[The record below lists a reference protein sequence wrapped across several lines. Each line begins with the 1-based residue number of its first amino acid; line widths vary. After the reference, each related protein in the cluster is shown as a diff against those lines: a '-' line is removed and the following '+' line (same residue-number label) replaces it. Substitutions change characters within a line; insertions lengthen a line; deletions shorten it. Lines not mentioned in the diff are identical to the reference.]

1 MAKFVRFKNF
11 PFSQASK
18 RFLFHF
24 NSFASSYSSLDQK
37 DSHHIKQ
44 DYVLSNRIKD
54 KALYFLN
61 SCKSLAHIF
70 QIQAFL
76 ITSDL
81 FQDPSFSGR
90 LLKLSADL
98 CDDFYYTVLIF
109 RCINCPDTF
118 CVNRI
123 IKHYSCSSYY
133 EETIA
138 FYIEMLKESRFY
150 PNNFTFPPLISA
162 CAKMNFLSLGQ
173 MCQGQ
178 TVKFG
183 VDGVLPVQNSL
194 IHFYAC
200 CKITDV
206 AMKTFVEM
214 PIKDLVSWNTIIDG
228 FVKAGEMD
236 EAHKLFDSIPERNEV
251 SWNVMIG
258 GYLNFQNPGIAMKL
272 FRNMMKLGFKSND
285 TTMVNVLT
293 ACGRSNRLKEGRSVH
308 GFLLK
313 SFKPSSLN
321 VDSAII
327 HMYSKCRRVDHAQII
342 FNRMSSKNLVS
353 WNVMILGHCIHG
365 NPIDGLN
372 LYSEMVDNSRT
383 LNKLTPNS
391 DKNLNLYEKDWILP
405 DEITFIGVLCACAR
419 KGMLNEGRN
428 YFSQM
433 IDVFHAKPNFAH
445 YWCMANLMA
454 SVGQVQEAV
463 DLLKDIPTETYQF
476 PESSLWAGLF
486 ASCRFQGAV
495 NLGEQVAKDLIEQ
508 DPQNFSYYA
517 LLVNIYAVSGR
528 WEEVNRAKDMM
539 KKRGISR
546 MPGCNLKDLK
556 EVVHTTL
563 DHEANDSGIS

>member
-1 MAKFVRFKNF
+1 MAKFFRFKNLS
-11 PFSQASK
+11 FSQASK
-18 RFLFHF
+18 RFLFHS
-24 NSFASSYSSLDQK
+24 NSLSSSSLDLNA
-37 DSHHIKQ
+37 SHRIKQ

-54 KALYFLN
+54 KALYSLN
-61 SCKSLAHIF
+61 SCKSLVHLF

-81 FQDPSFSGR
+81 FQGPSFSGR

-98 CDDFYYTVLIF
+98 CDDFYYTFLIF
-109 RCINCPDTF
+109 RCIDCPDTF

-138 FYIEMLKESRFY
+138 FYIEMLKDGRFY
-150 PNNFTFPPLISA
+150 PNSFTFPPLISA
-162 CAKMNFLSLGQ
+162 CAKMGCLSLGQ

-183 VDGVLPVQNSL
+183 VDGVLPVQNSF

-200 CKITDV
+200 CKMTDV

-214 PIKDLVSWNTIIDG
+214 PLKDLVSWNTIIDG
-228 FVKAGEMD
+228 FVREGEMD
-236 EAHKLFDSIPERNEV
+236 AAHKLFDSMPQRNVV
-251 SWNVMIG
+251 SWNVMIS
-258 GYLNFQNPGIAMKL
+258 GYLNFQNPGTAMKL
-272 FRNMMKLGFKSND
+272 FRKMMNLGFKSND

-308 GFLLK
+308 GSLLK
-313 SFKPSSLN
+313 SFKLSSLN
-321 VDSAII
+321 IDSAII
-327 HMYSKCRRVDHAQII
+327 HMYSKCGRVDHSQII
-342 FNRMSSKNLVS
+342 FDRMSSKNLFS

-372 LYSEMVDNSRT
+372 LYSEMVDKSMM
-383 LNKLTPNS
+383 LNKSTPIS
-391 DKNLNLYEKDWILP
+391 DKGVNLDKKDWILP

-433 IDVFHAKPNFAH
+433 IDVFRVKPNFAH

-454 SVGQVQEAV
+454 SVGQAQEAV
-463 DLLKDIPTETYQF
+463 DLLKNIPTDTYES
-476 PESSLWAGLF
+476 PESSFWAGLF

-495 NLGEQVAKDLIEQ
+495 NLGEQVANDLIKQ

-528 WEEVNRAKDMM
+528 WEEVNITKYMM
-539 KKRGISR
+539 KKRGIR
-546 MPGCNLKDLK
+546 RLPGCNLKDLK

-563 DHEANDSGIS
+563 DHEANDSRIS